1 MKKFNHKFDVR
12 FDSDTMSDRKGFNS
26 SYEYCY
32 DYIAMYNGTN
42 ESCVLI
48 LVVMDVSCEGKIFN
62 PSHYRH
68 CTPIFSIFSTNGTKK
83 WGEF

>member
-1 MKKFNHKFDVR
+1 MDVSCETLKTLQLCAKF
-12 FDSDTMSDRKGFNS
+12 T
-26 SYEYCY
+26 
-32 DYIAMYNGTN
+32 
-42 ESCVLI
+42 VLI